1 MILMVR
7 RASGNLRLA
16 RIVISFACMMC
27 FGSGIMAQ
35 DIDHYPPRATPDRIM
50 LNLTERPTTSVA
62 ITWRTAV
69 SVDSGVVQIAE
80 ASPTPDLTIN
90 ARIVDAS
97 RTQFVSNLNGAN
109 YFSAVVD
116 GLKPGT
122 MYAYRVGYGMHVSEW
137 AHFVTADEEDDELSF
152 IYFGD
157 AQNDIKSLWSRAVR
171 GAFQQMPK
179 ADFMLHAGDL
189 VNLPNND
196 HEWGEWFEAG
206 GWIYQM
212 IPSIATP
219 GNHEYWSD
227 AERNEFL
234 SLHWRPT
241 FTLPK
246 NGPRGEDETTYFIDY
261 KDLRIISIN
270 SPGFLA
276 YDQTASAQVS
286 WLERV
291 LKSNK
296 QKWTILTMHHPI
308 YSTAW
313 GRNNDELRDAI
324 QPLLEKYGVD
334 LVLQGHDHSYGRGT
348 NLPIGD
354 SKKVTMD
361 GPIYVVSVSGP
372 KMYPVGLEEWMYRA
386 GSNVQLYQL
395 INIDGDTLRYEAYTV
410 DNVLYDAFELYKA
423 VDGSTQFSDL
433 APEIDE
439 YLDLP
444 PRFEQ
449 KMSAEDKEVY
459 KTRFQLYKERM
470 GKDR

>member
-1 MILMVR
+1 MKR
-7 RASGNLRLA
+7 RALFNLSLA
-16 RIVISFACMMC
+16 RKVVFCVSAMC
-27 FGSGIMAQ
+27 LVQGIPAQ
-35 DIDHYPPRATPDRIM
+35 EIDLYPPRATPDRIM
-50 LNLTERPTTSVA
+50 LNLTEQPATSA
-62 ITWRTAV
+62 AFTWRTAV
-69 SVDSGVVQIAE
+69 FVDSGVVQITE
-80 ASPTPDLTIN
+80 ASPTPDLTVN
-90 ARIVDAS
+90 ARLVDAS
-97 RTQFVSNLNGAN
+97 RTQFVSNLNAAN

-137 AHFVTADEEDDELSF
+137 AHFVTADEEDETLSF

-189 VNLPNND
+189 VNKPNND

-219 GNHEYWSD
+219 GNHEYWED
-227 AERNEFL
+227 DEDNAFL
-234 SLHWRPT
+234 SLNWRPT
-241 FTLPK
+241 FTLPE
-246 NGPRGEDETTYFIDY
+246 NGPEGDEEATYFIDY
-261 KDLRIISIN
+261 KNVRLISIN

-276 YDQTASAQVS
+276 YEEVAEAQVS
-286 WLERV
+286 WLEEV
-291 LKSNK
+291 LKSNT
-296 QKWTILTMHHPI
+296 QKWTVLTMHHPI

-313 GRNNDELRDAI
+313 GRDNDELRKAI

-354 SKKVTMD
+354 SKNVTLG

-410 DNVLYDAFELYKA
+410 DNVLYDAFELYR
-423 VDGSTQFSDL
+423 VEDGATQFSDL
-433 APEIDE
+433 APDIDE

-444 PRFEQ
+444 PRFD
-449 KMSAEDKEVY
+449 KRMSDEEKAGY

-470 GKDR
+470 GKEK

>member
-1 MILMVR
+1 MVSMQR
-7 RASGNLRLA
+7 RAHDNLSLA
-16 RIVISFACMMC
+16 RKIVSCICAMC
-27 FGSGIMAQ
+27 FVLGIVAQ
-35 DIDHYPPRATPDRIM
+35 DTDHYPPRAVPDRIM
-50 LNLTERPTTSVA
+50 LNLTERPATSVA

-69 SVDSGVVQIAE
+69 MVDSGVVQIAE
-80 ASPTPDLTIN
+80 ASPTPDLTVN
-90 ARIVDAS
+90 ARIINAS
-97 RTQFVSNLNGAN
+97 RTQFVSNLNAAN
-109 YFSAVVD
+109 YFSAGVD

-137 AHFVTADEEDDELSF
+137 AHFVTADEEDEQLSF

-189 VNLPNND
+189 VNKPNND

-246 NGPRGEDETTYFIDY
+246 NGPRGENETTYFIDY
-261 KDLRIISIN
+261 KDLRVISIN

-276 YDQTASAQVS
+276 DDETASAQVS

-296 QKWTILTMHHPI
+296 QKWTVLTMHHPI

-313 GRNNDELRDAI
+313 GRDNDELRNAI

-354 SKKVTMD
+354 SKKVTLE

-410 DNVLYDAFELYKA
+410 DNVLYDAFELYKSA
-423 VDGSTQFSDL
+423 DGSTQFTDL
-433 APEIDE
+433 APDIDE

-444 PRFEQ
+444 PRFEK
-449 KMSAEDKEVY
+449 KMSKDEKEVY

-470 GKDR
+470 DKE